1 MADIV
6 VALIAIACFVA
17 ALFGRAEGIPLGL
30 IFLVI
35 LVAF

>member
-6 VALIAIACFVA
+6 VALIAIACFIA
-17 ALFGRAEGIPLGL
+17 ALFDRSEGIPLGL
-30 IFLVI
+30 IFLTV